1 MAALVGT
8 GGGIYMKHTVD
19 CRSIVICLDFTLA
32 SILRETLS
40 FLLRLYLTQE
50 NLQNY
55 SFLSKGLSINYVDK
69 NVGMKAARFSALAET
84 LFSS

>member
-1 MAALVGT
+1 
-8 GGGIYMKHTVD
+8 MKHTVH

-32 SILRETLS
+32 SNFKRNFE
-40 FLLRLYLTQE
+40 FFVLYLTQE

-55 SFLSKGLSINYVDK
+55 CFLSKGLSINYVDK
-69 NVGMKAARFSALAET
+69 NEGMKAARFSVLAET